1 MARRSVATAAT
12 VPVMLLTL
20 AALLTTETA
29 ARPRAA
35 DQTAVELALALQ
47 ARYDTVKDFS
57 ADFVQTYRGGVLNR
71 QITEKGQVLIKK
83 PGRMRWEYTAPEKKL
98 FVSDG
103 TRLYQYIPDDKQVVV
118 TLVPPE
124 NQASTPAL
132 FLAGKGH
139 ITRDFTPSFVELP
152 AGVPAG
158 SRGLKL
164 TPSTAQPDYEW
175 LVLAVDPATLALRGL
190 VTLDQQG
197 GTSTFSFANL
207 KENLGLA
214 DKLFDFKAP
223 RGVDVLSDSR

>member
-12 VPVMLLTL
+12 APVMLLAL
-20 AALLTTETA
+20 AALLATETA
-29 ARPRAA
+29 ARSRAA

-57 ADFVQTYRGGVLNR
+57 AEFVQTYRGGVLNR

-139 ITRDFTPSFVELP
+139 ITRDFTPSFVEPP
-152 AGVPAG
+152 AGVPPG

-164 TPSTAQPDYEW
+164 TPTTAQPDYEW

-190 VTLDQQG
+190 VTLDRQG

-223 RGVDVLSDSR
+223 RGVDVLTDSR